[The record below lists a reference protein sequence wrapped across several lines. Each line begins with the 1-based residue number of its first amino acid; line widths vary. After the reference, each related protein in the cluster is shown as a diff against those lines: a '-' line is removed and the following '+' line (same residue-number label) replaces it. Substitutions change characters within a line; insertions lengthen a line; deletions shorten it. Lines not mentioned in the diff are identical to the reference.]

1 MNNLAQNKEFHNP
14 HTEAAYLAGKADAQA
29 GNLPD
34 GWEYAGGVCED
45 SYRLGYLAGVVTK
58 PVSELETMDAALE
71 ALRSGQVEP
80 VVRLSDEQM
89 AEIEDERPGEEI
101 CNRPWEW

>member
-1 MNNLAQNKEFHNP
+1 MYNLAQNKEFHNP
-14 HTEAAYLAGKADAQA
+14 HTEAAWQAGKADALA
-29 GNLPD
+29 GKSPD

-45 SYRLGYLAGVVTK
+45 SYRLGYLSALATK
-58 PVSELETMDAALE
+58 PVSDREAMDEVLA

-80 VVRLSDEQM
+80 VVYLTDAQM
-89 AEIEDERPGEEI
+89 NEIEDERPGEEF